1 MAEIADADVLA
12 SVLSTTEG
20 IIRGVKPDQLDLP
33 TPCPDYTVG
42 TLVAHMVTWS
52 NTFADGA
59 EQLPP
64 NTDRGDYHA
73 DDHAGD
79 HFNAASQ
86 RVVQAFRDGAADRMI
101 DLGNGPSPGGAL
113 FGLMLMEYI
122 GHGWDLAVATDQ
134 PTAFSEAGIRAAL
147 AAGRTMLKPEYRGPD
162 KSFGNV
168 VEIGDE
174 APALDQLIGFLGR
187 DPARV

>member
-1 MAEIADADVLA
+1 MADADVLA

-20 IIRGVKPDQLDLP
+20 IIRGVTPDQLNLP

-42 TLVAHMVTWS
+42 TLVAHMVTWN

-64 NTDRGDYHA
+64 NAHRAEYQA
-73 DDHAGD
+73 DEHAGD
-79 HFNAASQ
+79 LFHAASQ
-86 RVVQAFRDGAADRMI
+86 RVVQAFRDGVADRMV
-101 DLGNGPSPGGAL
+101 DLGNGPSPGETL

-134 PTAFSEAGIRAAL
+134 PTPFSEAGVGAAL
-147 AAGRTMLKPEYRGPD
+147 AAGRAMLKPEYRGPD

-168 VEIGDE
+168 VDVDE
-174 APALDQLIGFLGR
+174 DAPALDQLIGFLGR
-187 DPARV
+187 DPVRV

>member
-1 MAEIADADVLA
+1 MADAEVLA

-20 IIRGVKPDQLDLP
+20 IIRGVRPDQLDLP

-64 NTDRGDYHA
+64 NTDRAEYRA
-73 DDHAGD
+73 DDRAGD
-79 HFNAASQ
+79 LFSAASA
-86 RVVQAFRDGAADRMI
+86 RTVQAFQGGAADRMI
-101 DLGNGPSPGGAL
+101 DLGNGPSPGEML

-134 PTAFSEAGIRAAL
+134 PTPFSEAGIGAAL
-147 AAGRTMLKPEYRGPD
+147 ATGRNMLKPEYRGPD
-162 KSFGNV
+162 KSFGDI
-168 VEIGDE
+168 VEVGDE

-187 DPARV
+187 DPAR